1 MDWGRG
7 IEHSVR
13 KEEKI
18 ILSLSLC
25 FSLSLSSPDDS
36 LSNFKNGKMKQLKST
51 IVFRPDFLA
60 IHFRDK
66 GSRPLSASATMH
78 LVLDTRVSCCM
89 LLLSVNYYL
98 CEILNH

>member
-7 IEHSVR
+7 KKHSVR

-25 FSLSLSSPDDS
+25 FSLSLSLPDDS
-36 LSNFKNGKMKQLKST
+36 LSNFKNGNMKQLKST

-60 IHFRDK
+60 LHFRDK
-66 GSRPLSASATMH
+66 GSRPLSASATH
-78 LVLDTRVSCCM
+78 VFLAVCFYFQSTTICVR
-89 LLLSVNYYL
+89 Y
-98 CEILNH
+98 

>member
-1 MDWGRG
+1 MGEGKKAQFEEGRKN
-7 IEHSVR
+7 HPVFVFVF
-13 KEEKI
+13 
-18 ILSLSLC
+18 L
-25 FSLSLSSPDDS
+25 SLSLSSDDS

-60 IHFRDK
+60 LHFRDK

-78 LVLDTRVSCCM
+78 LVLDTCVSCCM